1 MVTAPLVSVIT
12 PFLDEA
18 SHLDDCVRSVLAQT
32 HRSWELL
39 LVDDGSTDGSCGNRG
54 AVGERG
60 PASASASSLTRAG

>member
-12 PFLDEA
+12 PFLEEA

-39 LVDDGSTDGSCGNRG
+39 LVDDGSTDGSAGIAGRW
-54 AVGERG
+54 AARTR
-60 PASASASSLTRAG
+60 SASASSLTRAG